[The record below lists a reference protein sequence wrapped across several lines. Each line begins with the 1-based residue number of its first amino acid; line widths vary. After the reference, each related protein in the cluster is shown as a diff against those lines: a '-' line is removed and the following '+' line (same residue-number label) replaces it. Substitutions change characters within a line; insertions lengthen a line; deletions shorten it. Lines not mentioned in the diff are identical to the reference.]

1 MTIHREVSRVKMTTI
16 SSTSS
21 TTGEFDVLAPPEEE
35 RIADVERKHQRVNEF
50 LEQNDLQALLLQAPE
65 NIAWF
70 TSGTDL
76 CRDFG
81 DSPAAALFITR
92 EGRVVITNNVDSP
105 QIFERHLFGLGF
117 QLKERPWEE
126 PRERLISDLCRGR
139 NVAGDGAF
147 PGTVALGQELLRLR
161 FPLTSLDCERLR
173 ILGRWVVHA
182 VEATARKIRHNESE
196 AMVAAEVAHRMVKR
210 QVTPTKIQV
219 AADGRSERYRNW
231 TYSDRPLRHSCV
243 ISAVGRRWGLHA
255 GVSRTVCF
263 GPLGEKFRDAH
274 RRASMVHATAL
285 NFTANG
291 MKFTDLWKRI
301 TRIYEKF
308 GCENEWLK
316 AEQGELIGYTP
327 SELSLKSTTPITLR
341 PGMALHWRPSVGPAQ
356 LGDTVLIT
364 DEDVEWIT
372 PLEEWPS
379 LTFEVKGRS
388 IECPAVLRRT
398 EESANHP
405 LDSNMDISRP
415 DILTMVDEDSEKPNF
430 ELRDDLLAE

>member
-1 MTIHREVSRVKMTTI
+1 MTSI
-16 SSTSS
+16 SSEPS

-65 NIAWF
+65 NLAWF
-70 TSGTDL
+70 TSGSDM
-76 CRDFG
+76 CRTFG
-81 DSPAAALFITR
+81 GSPAPALFITR

-126 PRERLISDLCRGR
+126 PRERLIADLCRGR
-139 NVAGDGAF
+139 EVASDLSF
-147 PGTVALGQELLRLR
+147 PGTTPIGQELLRLR

-182 VEATARKIRHNESE
+182 VEATARKIQNHESE
-196 AMVAAEVAHRMVKR
+196 AMVAAEVVHRLVKR
-210 QVTPTKIQV
+210 QVMPARIQV

-231 TYSDRPLRHSCV
+231 TFSERPVRHSCV

-263 GPLGEKFRDAH
+263 GPLGENFRDAH
-274 RRASMVHATAL
+274 RHASMVHATAL

-291 MKFTDLWKRI
+291 MKVSDLWKRI

-308 GCENEWLK
+308 GCENEWLR

-327 SELSLKSTTPITLR
+327 CDLSFKSTTPITLR

-364 DEDVEWIT
+364 EQGVEWLT

-379 LTFEVKGRS
+379 LTIQVKGRS

-398 EESANHP
+398 NYSANRP
-405 LDSNMDISRP
+405 LDSNLDISSP
-415 DILTMVDEDSEKPNF
+415 DILTMMDVDSEDEHF